1 MISKVVTERRHPR
14 ALGRMLVGDILK
26 SSALRAPMQEAIYCV
41 GTGRRISYRQL
52 NERCNR
58 LANGLLALG
67 LPRGT
72 VVAFLCS
79 NRAEI
84 LEIYFAVA
92 KAGLVGLPLNYRL
105 APKEVETLIVS
116 MDAEVLICASRFEA
130 TSQHLRETSVNLKHT
145 IWIGDSP
152 PAGSLQY
159 EQLLEVASAAE
170 PDVEVNEED
179 AYYFNLTSGTTG
191 LPKAYTITQYNS
203 VTLESS
209 MVGLDLRADDVF
221 LTLFPAFG
229 RSGFGLSLLA
239 VLMCARNVLMD
250 FDPEKTL
257 EVIRVERATFTSIVS
272 TMATLLLRQPQL
284 QAEHTKSLRAI
295 LFTGSM
301 LPPAVVEQVKQRLCP
316 NIYEGYGLQE
326 TGFLTVSTPTDR
338 VARPESVG
346 RPVLF
351 ADLRFVDADG
361 HDVPTGEIG
370 EIIGRSPNT
379 ITGYLNNPEKNAEA
393 FRDGWFYSGDLGK
406 LDADGYVFICGR
418 VKDMIVSGGQN
429 VYASEVE
436 TALLTLDGVEECAV
450 FGLPDDTWGEA
461 VSAVLVSSNKTF
473 SPDEVQDR
481 CRDLLAGFK
490 LPRKVFCQ
498 TDQLPRTPTG
508 KVQKFLLIE
517 RYSRIA

>member
-1 MISKVVTERRHPR
+1 MPTTMNEQQSPR
-14 ALGRMLVGDILK
+14 ALGKMLVGDILK
-26 SSALRAPMQEAIYCV
+26 SSALRAPTKEAIYCV

-84 LEIYFAVA
+84 IEIYFALA

-105 APKEVETLIVS
+105 APKEVETLVVS
-116 MDAEVLICASRFEA
+116 MGAEVLICASRFAQTGE
-130 TSQHLRETSVNLKHT
+130 HLRVASTGLKHT
-145 IWIGDSP
+145 IWIGDAP
-152 PAGSLQY
+152 PNGSLPY
-159 EQLLEVASAAE
+159 EGILEAASVAE
-170 PDVEVNEED
+170 PNVEVNEAD
-179 AYYFNLTSGTTG
+179 PYYFNLTSGTTG
-191 LPKAYTITQYNS
+191 LPKAYMITQYNS

-250 FDPEKTL
+250 FDADKTL
-257 EVIRVERATFTSIVS
+257 EVIRTERATITSMVS
-272 TMATLLLRQPQL
+272 TMATLLLRHPQL
-284 QAEHTKSLRAI
+284 ETEHMKSFRAI
-295 LFTGSM
+295 LFTGSL
-301 LPPAVVEQVKQRLCP
+301 LPSAIVEQVTRRLCP

-326 TGFLTVSTPTDR
+326 TGFLTVSTPEDR
-338 VARPESVG
+338 AARPESVG

-351 ADLRFVDADG
+351 ADLRVVDAEG
-361 HDVPTGEIG
+361 RDVPTGEIG

-393 FRDGWFYSGDLGK
+393 FRDGWFHSGDLGK
-406 LDADGYVFICGR
+406 LDADGFVYICGR

-436 TALLTLDGVEECAV
+436 AALLTLDGVEECAV

-461 VSAVLVSSNKTF
+461 VSAVLVTSKTAF
-473 SPDEVQDR
+473 TPDDVHAR

-490 LPRKVFCQ
+490 LPRKVYCQ
-498 TDQLPRTPTG
+498 TDPLPRTPTG
-508 KVQKFLLIE
+508 KVQKFLLVE
-517 RYSRIA
+517 RYSRTA